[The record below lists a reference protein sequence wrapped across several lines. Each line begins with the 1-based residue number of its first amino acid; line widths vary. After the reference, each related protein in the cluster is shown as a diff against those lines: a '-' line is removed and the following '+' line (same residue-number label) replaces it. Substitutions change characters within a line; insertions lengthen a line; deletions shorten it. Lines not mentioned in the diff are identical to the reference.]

1 MRTVCFHILLLLLG
15 LSAHAQYYLR
25 GDVRNEKKEPL
36 NGSRIFLHSSRTAYY
51 TGAYGSF
58 GITTQKLNDSLTIT
72 LTGYEP
78 LTLAVKSDQ
87 WQALVLKSANTVVN
101 TSSASLSSLTRDLNN
116 KGMPNLPTGNET
128 YFQLQENRFIQASL
142 YPATGFSLG
151 VNKASYSNVR
161 RFLNTNSAV
170 PQDAVKVEE
179 MINYFNLGYSQP
191 ENNEVFRVSTA
202 FSDCPWEKSDKLLY
216 VNVSAKKLNLDQIPP
231 GNFVF
236 LIDISGSM
244 DMPNR
249 LPLLKAAFQM
259 FVKNL
264 RPIDKVSIVTYG
276 GGVGIYLQPTAG
288 DHTETILTAIE
299 KLEPA
304 GDTPGESAL
313 RAAYK
318 LASSTLV
325 KGGNNRIILATDGDF
340 NVGERSE
347 KALDELVTS
356 QKNLGV
362 YLTCLGVGM
371 GNLKDSKLQ
380 ILAKKGNGNYAYL
393 DDVQEAE
400 KVLVKE
406 LTQTLYAVADD
417 VFINVEFN
425 DKLIKEYRLIGFD
438 NKKNALN
445 EAGAHLEGGEIG
457 SGNSTLAIFQVKPTA
472 EVKDWKNITA
482 GADLANLHLFYHACG
497 VTGKDSVSVPVAA
510 HYISP
515 DSLSTDLKMAT
526 AVAMLGLKLK
536 QSEFQGNLS
545 WNSVE
550 NYAAAVV
557 DNTSFLQKQFL
568 EQVKKAKEIY
578 EPGKKRK
585 KIF

>member
-1 MRTVCFHILLLLLG
+1 MKTLCFHILLL
-15 LSAHAQYYLR
+15 SVSVCSHAQYYLR
-25 GDVRNEKKEPL
+25 GDIRNEKKEPL
-36 NGSRIFLHSSRTAYY
+36 NGSRIFLHSSRTAYF
-51 TGAYGSF
+51 TGSYGSF
-58 GITTQKLNDSLTIT
+58 GINTLVLRDSLTIN

-78 LTLAVKSDQ
+78 LTIPVKSDE
-87 WQALVLKSANTVVN
+87 WQSIVLKSANTLVN
-101 TSSASLSSLTRDLNN
+101 TSSESLSSFTRDFH
-116 KGMPNLPTGNET
+116 KAGGYNLPVGNET
-128 YFQLQENRFIQASL
+128 YFQLQENKFIQASL
-142 YPATGFSLG
+142 FPTTGFSLG

-161 RFLNTNSAV
+161 RFLNSNSPV
-170 PQDAVKVEE
+170 PQDAVKLEE
-179 MINYFNLGYSQP
+179 MINYFNLGYTAP
-191 ENNEVFRVSTA
+191 ANNELFSISTA
-202 FSDCPWEKSDKLLY
+202 LSDCPWEKTDQLLY
-216 VNVSAKKLNLDQIPP
+216 VNVSAKKINLDELPP

-259 FVKNL
+259 FVQNL

-276 GGVGIYLQPTAG
+276 GGVGIYLQPTPG
-288 DHTETILTAIE
+288 DHKETILTAIE
-299 KLEPA
+299 KLQAA

-313 RAAYK
+313 RTAYK
-318 LASSTLV
+318 LASSTFLQN
-325 KGGNNRIILATDGDF
+325 GNNRIILATDGDF

-393 DDVQEAE
+393 DDVKEAE

-425 DKLIKEYRLIGFD
+425 EKLIKEYRLIGFD

-445 EAGAHLEGGEIG
+445 ENGAHLEGGEIG
-457 SGNSTLAIFQVKPTA
+457 SGNSTLAIFQIKPTNYNR
-472 EVKDWKNITA
+472 ECQSLKMNDKL
-482 GADLANLHLFYHACG
+482 ADLHLYFRACG
-497 VTGKDSVSVPVAA
+497 IKTDDSLTVRVPTI
-510 HYISP
+510 YISP
-515 DSLSTDLKMAT
+515 DSLSSDLKMAT

-536 QSEFQGNLS
+536 KSDYQGNLS
-545 WNSVE
+545 WASLE
-550 NYAAAVV
+550 SYATAVV
-557 DNTSFLQKQFL
+557 NNNSYLQKEFL

-585 KIF
+585 RLF